1 MIIRHTLTIKPKDN
15 QQEITIKPK
24 HKTSKIIMIN
34 SIINNNPSTPKIN
47 KIQDPKLKHDLH

>member
-34 SIINNNPSTPKIN
+34 SIINNNPSTSKIN